1 MSDEQ
6 QEQAQPHEPAQEQTQ
21 PPREQASG
29 REKPPAPE
37 VSEPQIPMPQD
48 ELMTGPGEPP
58 STLSALD
65 FPNAPAATT
74 ATTGGK
80 AAKAP
85 AAASER
91 GTVRSIHYTLSYLVR
106 NAERG
111 PRGAVVLLHDLPG
124 GAFVWDDTLP
134 ALDATGQAVY
144 AFDMLGY
151 GQSEYPWPS
160 DTSVWG
166 HADCLAMAFRRL
178 GFADITLVGIGV
190 GAAVAQ
196 VLATRMYREGIGKLV
211 LINSYAYSYAFA
223 PNWPLPEMEKRHDPE
238 APKHTPL
245 DAVLNDLRAT
255 LPEGSAKSRFL
266 SGSHLDA
273 YTGAWNSEI
282 GKEMLF
288 QHIRLMIPN
297 YLNSVGSDL
306 SKLRIPVLLIWSAN
320 DQVTP
325 LSLGERMAREI
336 PGARLETIPDAGHM
350 LLEDAPDAL
359 ARKLADF
366 VAAVPAK

>member
-6 QEQAQPHEPAQEQTQ
+6 QEKPQS
-21 PPREQASG
+21 PREQASG

-37 VSEPQIPMPQD
+37 TSEPQIPMPQD
-48 ELMTGPGEPP
+48 ELITGPGEPP
-58 STLSALD
+58 STMSPLD
-65 FPNAPAATT
+65 FPGVTAETAAPGAT
-74 ATTGGK
+74 
-80 AAKAP
+80 AKAGSG
-85 AAASER
+85 ASASAR
-91 GTVRSIHYTLSYLVR
+91 GTVRSIHYTLSYVAR
-106 NAERG
+106 HVERG
-111 PRGAVVLLHDLPG
+111 PRGAIVLLHDLPG

-134 ALDATGQAVY
+134 LLDATGQAIY

-178 GFADITLVGIGV
+178 AFTDITLVGIGV

-196 VLATRMYREGIGKLV
+196 VLATRLYREGIGKLV
-211 LINSYAYSYAFA
+211 LINSYAYGYAFA

-245 DAVLNDLRAT
+245 DAVLSDLRST
-255 LPEGSAKSRFL
+255 LPQGSAKSRFL
-266 SGSHLDA
+266 SGSRLDA
-273 YTGAWNSEI
+273 YMSGWTTEI

-306 SKLRIPVLLIWSAN
+306 SKLRIPVLLVWSAN
-320 DQVTP
+320 DTVTP
-325 LSLGERMAREI
+325 PPLGERMRREI

-350 LLEDAPDAL
+350 LLEDAPEAVGRL
-359 ARKLADF
+359 LTEF
-366 VAAVPAK
+366 AAVATTPA